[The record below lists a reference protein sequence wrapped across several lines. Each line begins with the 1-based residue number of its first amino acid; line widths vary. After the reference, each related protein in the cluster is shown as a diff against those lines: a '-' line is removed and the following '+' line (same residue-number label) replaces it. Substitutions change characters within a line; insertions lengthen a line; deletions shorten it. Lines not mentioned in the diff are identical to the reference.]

1 MPAQLIDGKAIAA
14 QVRNEV
20 REAVNRLKAQG
31 VTPGLHVVLVG
42 DDPASAVYVRNK
54 GKASEEVGIAGVTHH
69 LPAETSEADLLAL
82 LRELNSSPDVD
93 GVLVQ
98 LPLPKHIDANR
109 ITDAQDP
116 ARDVDGFH
124 PVNLGLLLSGRD
136 GLVACTPAGCMRL
149 IDETGTDLAGKR
161 AVVVGRSLIVGKPM
175 ALLLMQRNA
184 TVTVCHSR
192 TQDLK
197 TRVSEADVVVAAI
210 GRTRMIKGD
219 WIKPGAVVIDVGMNR
234 DESGKLCGDVDYAA
248 AAEHAAFIT
257 PVPGGVGPMTIA
269 FLLRN
274 TVLACA
280 ARRGLPS
287 PF

>member
-1 MPAQLIDGKAIAA
+1 MPAQIIDGKAIAA
-14 QVRNEV
+14 KVRSEV
-20 REAVNRLKAQG
+20 REAVDRLKTQG

-54 GKASEEVGIAGVTHH
+54 AKASEEVGIAGVTHH
-69 LPAETSEADLLAL
+69 LPADTSEADLLKL
-82 LRELNSSPDVD
+82 LHDLNTSPSVD

-98 LPLPKHIDANR
+98 LPLPRHIDANR
-109 ITDAQDP
+109 VTDAQDA

-124 PVNLGLLLSGRD
+124 PVNLGLLLSGRK

-149 IDETGTDLAGKR
+149 IDETGIDLSGRR

-175 ALLLMQRNA
+175 SLLLMQRNA

-197 TRVSEADVVVAAI
+197 ARVAEADVVVAAI
-210 GRTRMIKGD
+210 GRTRMIQGD

-234 DESGKLCGDVDYAA
+234 DENGKLCGDVDFAA
-248 AAEHAAFIT
+248 ASDRAGFIT

-280 ARRGLPS
+280 ARRGLS
-287 PF
+287 DPF

>member
-1 MPAQLIDGKAIAA
+1 MPAQVIDGKAIAA
-14 QVRNEV
+14 NVRNEV
-20 REAVNRLKAQG
+20 RAAVDRLKEQG
-31 VTPGLHVVLVG
+31 VIPSLHVVLVG

-69 LPAETSEADLLAL
+69 LPAETTEVDLLQL
-82 LRELNSSPDVD
+82 LRELNASPGVD

-98 LPLPKHIDANR
+98 LPLPKHIDASR

-149 IDETGTDLAGKR
+149 IDQTGTDLAGKR

-192 TQDLK
+192 TKDLK
-197 TRVSEADVVVAAI
+197 TRVLEADVVVAAI
-210 GRTRMIKGD
+210 GRAKMIKGD
-219 WIKPGAVVIDVGMNR
+219 WIRPGAVVIDVGMNR
-234 DESGKLCGDVDYAA
+234 DENGKLCGDVDYAE
-248 AAEHAAFIT
+248 AAERASFIT

-269 FLLRN
+269 YLLRN
-274 TVLACA
+274 TVIACA
-280 ARRGLPS
+280 ARRGLPN